1 MLGYIQ
7 KAKTPKEAWEN
18 LKKFFV
24 ANTTTR
30 KLRLHREL
38 NNVQQRDMS
47 ITSYTLKIKELC
59 DSLGSINMNASNDEM
74 VQICLVSLAPWF
86 DTMQTTVLAR
96 ENPPSF
102 FDLQPMPLVKENHVR
117 TISTTSEGHMP
128 YTHSDSGKG
137 RNHGRRGRFG
147 NTCDTIHPIR
157 HIGNVPFGKTTT
169 KPSLITSCMF

>member
-47 ITSYTLKIKELC
+47 ITIYILKIKELC
-59 DSLGSINMNASNDEM
+59 DSLNSININLDDDEM
-74 VQICLVSLAPWF
+74 VQISLDGLAPWF
-86 DTMQTTVLAR
+86 DTTVA
-96 ENPPSF
+96 
-102 FDLQPMPLVKENHVR
+102 
-117 TISTTSEGHMP
+117 TTS
-128 YTHSDSGKG
+128 
-137 RNHGRRGRFG
+137 
-147 NTCDTIHPIR
+147 I
-157 HIGNVPFGKTTT
+157 
-169 KPSLITSCMF
+169 L